1 MIKYIDGDL
10 LKFSDEGIFDVI
22 AHCCNC
28 FCNFAASA
36 PQQKIN
42 TRSVCW
48 L

>member
-28 FCNFAASA
+28 FCNFVE
-36 PQQKIN
+36 PNGKKIN
-42 TRSVCW
+42 TRSVCC
-48 L
+48 

>member
-28 FCNFAASA
+28 FCNFAATVLHT
-36 PQQKIN
+36 K
-42 TRSVCW
+42 
-48 L
+48 